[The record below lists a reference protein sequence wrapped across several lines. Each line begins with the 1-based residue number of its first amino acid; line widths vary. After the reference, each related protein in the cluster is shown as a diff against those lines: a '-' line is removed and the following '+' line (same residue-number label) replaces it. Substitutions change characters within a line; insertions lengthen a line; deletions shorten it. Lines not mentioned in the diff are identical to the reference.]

1 VPIELGSAAVIPVLH
16 ECRVTLAP
24 SRPDFFAYDA
34 QRVLARLGYDANDGE
49 ALAALAAWAESFEGE
64 LEHRPEI
71 VSEGAGRG
79 ARVHR
84 VGATIWPVLLWLPA
98 DFTTF
103 REGIADILRTVQRCL
118 ENYEREHGNRASKM
132 EQLSPGDCE
141 RIRFAIKNRH
151 DLGTVRNLLWGTEM
165 AKVLGHQFL
174 DQLAAADQKLTPD
187 QVSELVTQA
196 LAGIPERP

>member
-1 VPIELGSAAVIPVLH
+1 MPIELGSAAVIPVLH

-103 REGIADILRTVQRCL
+103 RERIADILRTAQRCL
-118 ENYEREHGNRASKM
+118 ENYEREQGNRAATM

-174 DQLAAADQKLTPD
+174 DQLAAADQKLLPD

-196 LAGIPERP
+196 LAGIPEQP

>member
-1 VPIELGSAAVIPVLH
+1 VPVEIGTAAVLAVLY

-24 SRPDFFAYDA
+24 SRPDFLAYDA
-34 QRVLARLGYDANDGE
+34 RRVLARLGYDANDGE

-71 VSEGAGRG
+71 VSAGAGRG

-103 REGIADILRTVQRCL
+103 RVGIADILRIVQRCL
-118 ENYEREHGNRASKM
+118 ENGERELGNRAAKM
-132 EQLSPGDCE
+132 ERLSPGDCE

-151 DLGTVRNLLWGTEM
+151 DLGTVRDLLRGGEM

-174 DQLAAADQKLTPD
+174 DQLAAADQKLKPD

>member
-1 VPIELGSAAVIPVLH
+1 MPIELGSAAVIPVLH

-103 REGIADILRTVQRCL
+103 RERIADILRTAQRCL
-118 ENYEREHGNRASKM
+118 ENYEREQGNRAATM

-174 DQLAAADQKLTPD
+174 DQLAAADQKLLPD